1 MNKEYTRDELLEICE
16 KAFVH
21 TDIWHDRD
29 SYDAQC
35 QLGECYALLKD
46 GCEFKVLY
54 GDNLKT
60 DDHTIW
66 IRITS
71 TGFAWFEYDGAMEQ
85 DVYYLPTLKRLEE
98 ADGGDWY

>member
-21 TDIWHDRD
+21 TDRWHDRD
-29 SYDAQC
+29 SHYAQC

-54 GDNLKT
+54 DDDLKT

-66 IRITS
+66 VTITS
-71 TGFAWFEYDGAMEQ
+71 TGFAWFEYDGAMEE
-85 DVYYLPTLKRLEE
+85 DVYYLPTLKRLED
-98 ADGGDWY
+98 ADGWDWY